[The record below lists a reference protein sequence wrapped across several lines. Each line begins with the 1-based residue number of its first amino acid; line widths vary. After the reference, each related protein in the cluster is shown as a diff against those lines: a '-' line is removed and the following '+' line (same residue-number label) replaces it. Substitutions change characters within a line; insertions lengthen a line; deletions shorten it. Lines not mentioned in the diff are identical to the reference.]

1 MKKLYRIII
10 LLLTL
15 IFLTTFNPR
24 HSNLIIEKDWF
35 FFQIKKVEIINSKL
49 VSKNEVEKKLKGV
62 YGKNIIFI
70 NRENI
75 EEPLK
80 SINFLDKIEVKKKY
94 PNTIIIKIFET
105 KPIALLYKKEKK
117 YLIDSK
123 SNLIIVHDN
132 EKYKNL
138 PSVFGGEGVEKNFIS
153 FFSLLKEKNF
163 PTELIESF
171 YYFQI
176 GRWNIKLYEK
186 KTIKYPSV
194 DIQESIK
201 KSVQLINNKAF
212 KKYNIIDL
220 RISDKVIVE

>member
-1 MKKLYRIII
+1 MKKLSKIII

-15 IFLTTFNPR
+15 IFLTTFNPI
-24 HSNLIIEKDWF
+24 HSNLFIEKDWF
-35 FFQIKKVEIINSKL
+35 FFQIKKVDIINSKL
-49 VSKNEVEKKLKGV
+49 VDKNEVEEKLKEV

-70 NRENI
+70 NRKNI

-105 KPIALLYKKEKK
+105 QPIAFLFKKEKK

-123 SNLIIVHDN
+123 SNLIILN
-132 EKYKNL
+132 NKKYENL
-138 PSVFGGEGVEKNFIS
+138 PNVFGVEGVEKEFIS

-163 PTELIESF
+163 PTKLIESF

-176 GRWNIKLYEK
+176 GRWNIKLHNN
-186 KTIKYPSV
+186 KTIKYPPT
-194 DIQESIK
+194 DIQKSIK
-201 KSVQLINNKAF
+201 KSVQLLNNKDF
-212 KKYNIIDL
+212 EKYSIIDL
-220 RISDKVIVE
+220 RISDKIIVE